1 MSLNFS
7 KEQRALLINQFEILK
22 HLDPSSTEEY
32 DNKIEILY
40 NGYSYFY
47 EGIVGD
53 VNEDLSEAVSRKVF
67 DILDLYR
74 DLYSSYE
81 NLTEEEQEQIEERHV
96 IFRGFDG
103 NEEIPYYKFAQFAV
117 TKEGLYGEIKELVQE
132 GKVEM
137 NSHANRLRYYN
148 DLLSRWKPLREELN
162 GEKLNLEQIK
172 HVLNK

>member
-47 EGIVGD
+47 EDIVGD
-53 VNEDLSEAVSRKVF
+53 INEDLSGVVSRKVL
-67 DILDLYR
+67 DILSLYR
-74 DLYSSYE
+74 ALYFGYE
-81 NLTEEEQEQIEERHV
+81 NLTEEEQEQIEERYV

-103 NEEIPYYKFAQFAV
+103 NEEIPYYKFAQFVV
-117 TKEGLYGEIKELVQE
+117 TKAGLYGEIKELIQE

-148 DLLSRWKPLREELN
+148 DLLSRWEPLRKELN
-162 GEKLNLEQIK
+162 GENLNLEQIK